1 MIVFIRDHT
10 FVTPKGKA
18 GGWGGGLE
26 ICHVFEDSVVFKQCM
41 FFIFADGGH
50 RIGHVLSF
58 LQICRE
64 SQSLDRSDTHM
75 MSTLREGARGGGGL
89 RQ

>member
-18 GGWGGGLE
+18 GGWGGGGGGGGGGGLE

-50 RIGHVLSF
+50 RIGHVL
-58 LQICRE
+58 
-64 SQSLDRSDTHM
+64 
-75 MSTLREGARGGGGL
+75 
-89 RQ
+89 

>member
-18 GGWGGGLE
+18 GGWGGGGGLE

-50 RIGHVLSF
+50 RIGHVL
-58 LQICRE
+58 
-64 SQSLDRSDTHM
+64 
-75 MSTLREGARGGGGL
+75 
-89 RQ
+89 